1 MQLQEKKLL
10 DIRAPRS
17 PRKAWTGTQTL
28 DKRIA
33 CPDHSFMVLLADSVI
48 QTIVSAIRSRR
59 PAERIMLFGS
69 RARGDASP
77 SSDIDIAIIDPSWT
91 RRDIDEVHA
100 RLEEDV
106 RTALKIDLLALHLV
120 QNEDLR
126 TRVLREGIVIH
137 E

>member
-1 MQLQEKKLL
+1 
-10 DIRAPRS
+10 
-17 PRKAWTGTQTL
+17 
-28 DKRIA
+28 
-33 CPDHSFMVLLADSVI
+33 
-48 QTIVSAIRSRR
+48 
-59 PAERIMLFGS
+59 MLFGS
-69 RARGDASP
+69 RARGDATP
-77 SSDIDIAIIDPSWT
+77 VSDIDIAIIDPSWT

-120 QNEDLR
+120 GSEDLR